1 MEEVESMKKSAQRPV
16 LGQDGRPKL
25 DKEGNPVYKKMSSV
39 RKYEVSASI
48 KRQISSQEF
57 LEKIF
62 EFYSVEEKGILQ
74 PKEFSQLV
82 SHLIEADNSDSEGLV
97 LRYRDVQSEHEA
109 LSKAHAEK
117 LMEESGA
124 VLPVPK
130 TQEEIEKTKKL
141 KMERRLRLKGGV
153 GPVARKLYKFMGLKK
168 DKPILRADFVNR
180 FKIKY
185 YEEALKVE

>member
-1 MEEVESMKKSAQRPV
+1 
-16 LGQDGRPKL
+16 
-25 DKEGNPVYKKMSSV
+25 
-39 RKYEVSASI
+39 
-48 KRQISSQEF
+48 
-57 LEKIF
+57 
-62 EFYSVEEKGILQ
+62 
-74 PKEFSQLV
+74 
-82 SHLIEADNSDSEGLV
+82 
-97 LRYRDVQSEHEA
+97 
-109 LSKAHAEK
+109 
-117 LMEESGA
+117 MEESGA

-141 KMERRLRLKGGV
+141 KLERRLRLKGGV